1 VNRYEA
7 EALSAERTV
16 QRREQ
21 NFAEADAIRERLRA
35 GGWDILDSAIGSELQ
50 ALTAPASAD
59 EPITPRAVS
68 LITVAHGW
76 IPDLERWLLSVF
88 THCKADFEAI
98 VVDNS
103 GDTRMAGWLHT
114 RAAYRLRSLRLD
126 PPLGYATAVN
136 AGIEAATGD
145 ICVLFDPGIE
155 LTGDAVTPLIEALR
169 DPTVVIAGPFGIRGK
184 GTLKEFEEDP
194 GPEVDAIE
202 AYCMAFRRAD
212 AQAVQGFDPKFRF
225 YRIADIDFSFRLRD
239 KGGRAVVVP
248 GLPLERYQHRLWET
262 TEPAERDRLSRRNF
276 YRFLDRW
283 GKRGDLLVGG
293 SRQ

>member
-1 VNRYEA
+1 MK
-7 EALSAERTV
+7 
-16 QRREQ
+16 
-21 NFAEADAIRERLRA
+21 
-35 GGWDILDSAIGSELQ
+35 
-50 ALTAPASAD
+50 APAPAD
-59 EPITPRAVS
+59 EPVTPRAVS
-68 LITVAHGW
+68 LITVVHGW

-126 PPLGYATAVN
+126 PPLGFATAVN

-155 LTGDAVTPLIEALR
+155 LTGDAVSPLIEVLS
-169 DPTVVIAGPFGIRGK
+169 DPTVVVAGPFGIRGK
-184 GTLKEFEEDP
+184 GTLKEFEEDA
-194 GPEVDAIE
+194 GPDVDAIE

-212 AQAVQGFDPKFRF
+212 ALAVQGFDPKFRF

-248 GLPLERYQHRLWET
+248 GLPIERYQHRLWET
-262 TEPAERDRLSRRNF
+262 TASAERDRLSRRNF

-283 GKRGDLLVGG
+283 GKREDLLVGG
-293 SRQ
+293 SRP